1 MINILNNFFS
11 TGCSIFVLQILVNPF
26 HQMVL
31 KNSFNNLVENIWSKE
46 YVDIGAR
53 KRVGEGL
60 NTEHQTGIEGID
72 KVIHHDIGSN
82 AIFIPQ
88 YSRIK
93 IAKKKVS
100 FFV

>member
-11 TGCSIFVLQILVNPF
+11 AGCSIFVLQILVNPF
-26 HQMVL
+26 YQMVL
-31 KNSFNNLVENIWSKE
+31 KNPFNNLVENIWSKE

-60 NTEHQTGIEGID
+60 NTEYQTGIEGD
-72 KVIHHDIGSN
+72 NKVTHHNIGSN
-82 AIFIPQ
+82 AILIPQ

-93 IAKKKVS
+93 IVKKKVS